1 MNGFVSATLMV
12 AALICYSAAAHAGG
26 WTQPRGE
33 GYFKLN
39 EQLIKSGMYIQP
51 SGRKVDITDLSRY
64 TTSLYGEYGLIER
77 LTFVGYIP
85 FYQRISED
93 RRGSETKSGTGDW
106 ELGARIGLLTSG
118 PTVVSI
124 QVMAGLP
131 LGDSYTD
138 QEVGLFTGD
147 GEFNQLF
154 MLQVGHSLWP
164 TPGYLKAEIGFNN
177 RESDYS
183 DELRYALEAGFMAG
197 ERVGFSAW
205 VRGVKALGKAD
216 DDEWTRNDQQYVS
229 FGPEI
234 NLYITANA
242 GITAGV
248 TKYTSARNLLDAPAW
263 DIGVFFKL

>member
-1 MNGFVSATLMV
+1 MSKTILIAAMLAGFILPASTVF
-12 AALICYSAAAHAGG
+12 AGG
-26 WTQPRGE
+26 WTHAPGK

-39 EQLIKSGMYIQP
+39 EQLIKSDSYFQP
-51 SGRKVDITDLSRY
+51 SGRKTDITELSRY
-64 TTSLYGEYGLIER
+64 TTSLYGEFGLVDR
-77 LTFVGYIP
+77 LTLVGYIP

-93 RRGSETKSGTGDW
+93 RHGSETKTGTGDW
-106 ELGARIGLLTSG
+106 ELGARIGLLTNRA
-118 PTVVSI
+118 TVVSI
-124 QVMAGLP
+124 QIMAGLP

-154 MLQVGHSLWP
+154 SLQVGHSLWP

-205 VRGVKALGKAD
+205 VRGVKALGTAD
-216 DDEWTRNDQQYVS
+216 GEWTRNDQQYVS

-234 NLYITANA
+234 NFHITSSA

-248 TKYTSARNLLDAPAW
+248 TKYTGAHNVLDAPAW
-263 DIGVFFKL
+263 DIGVFFNL